1 MCFVICSVNNSLVEN
16 VILSYNM
23 GRRKTTVLHCIQNWI
38 NIFQKA
44 CRYKGI
50 MSASESVGNNTQ
62 KKLIKIDISSDT
74 VCPWC
79 FVGKKN
85 LDKAI
90 AASKDHHDFEVCSLS
105 LSLSLSLSVFVCV
118 CARTFVFPLL
128 SFINYICRLDGIHF
142 NLILLPQKKAS
153 IRKNITGTSLDL
165 KLRG

>member
-1 MCFVICSVNNSLVEN
+1 MSV
-16 VILSYNM
+16 
-23 GRRKTTVLHCIQNWI
+23 
-38 NIFQKA
+38 
-44 CRYKGI
+44 
-50 MSASESVGNNTQ
+50 SESIGNNTQ

-79 FVGKKN
+79 IVGKKN

-90 AASKDHHDFEVCSLS
+90 AASKDHYDFEVCSLCV
-105 LSLSLSLSVFVCV
+105 SVFAHVF
-118 CARTFVFPLL
+118 AHMFVFPLL

-153 IRKNITGTSLDL
+153 LGNSITGTSLDL

>member
-1 MCFVICSVNNSLVEN
+1 
-16 VILSYNM
+16 
-23 GRRKTTVLHCIQNWI
+23 
-38 NIFQKA
+38 
-44 CRYKGI
+44 
-50 MSASESVGNNTQ
+50 MSTSKSIGNNTK

-90 AASKDHHDFEVCSLS
+90 AASKDHYDFEVCSLCV
-105 LSLSLSLSVFVCV
+105 SVFTHVF
-118 CARTFVFPLL
+118 AHMFVFPLL

-153 IRKNITGTSLDL
+153 IRKIITGTSLNL